1 MSPSGTDV
9 ELARE
14 IGSLIA
20 ALEDLQ
26 GELEP
31 GDRERRRLPTPRDIL
46 WFTSEVTIP
55 ATILVLETNVRVLK
69 LLQRTIRMT
78 ASDSAR
84 SSGSSDA
91 SEAVR
96 GRAEALG
103 RQTLDQL
110 EGTLDDVQS
119 AVAGRPSDDEAAALL
134 AEARRLRQEIQSDLA
149 ASQATEGAMD
159 REPGP
164 GSIGGPAGQGDAARS
179 DADPTLPGADRSTGV
194 NIDVESEL
202 ESIKDQIDD
211 EDGSDSDADG
221 DS

>member
-1 MSPSGTDV
+1 MSDRGTDA

-26 GELEP
+26 GEIGP
-31 GDRERRRLPTPRDIL
+31 GNRERRRLPTPRDL
-46 WFTSEVTIP
+46 LLFTSEVTIP

-78 ASDSAR
+78 AGESPR
-84 SSGSSDA
+84 GSSGSDA
-91 SEAVR
+91 TDAVR

-110 EGTLDDVQS
+110 EGTLDDLQS
-119 AVAGRPSDDEAAALL
+119 AVAGRPTDDEAATLL
-134 AEARRLRQEIQSDLA
+134 AEARRLREEIESDLA
-149 ASQATEGAMD
+149 AG
-159 REPGP
+159 REPG
-164 GSIGGPAGQGDAARS
+164 GASGVDPAEPTAVDAS
-179 DADPTLPGADRSTGV
+179 PLADDRSTGV

-202 ESIKDQIDD
+202 ESIREQIDD
-211 EDGSDSDADG
+211 ENGGSDEDG
-221 DS
+221 AGS